1 MKWLAAAV
9 MFLAGCALPAN
20 AIEKNVEVAGQTI
33 HYSDTG
39 TGRVIILLHGLGMDH
54 HHWDSN
60 IPPLSTK
67 FRVLAP
73 DQIGFGDSSKP
84 LINYSTYTLV
94 EFLRGFMDKLGID
107 KTILVGN
114 SLGGRVAL
122 NFALQSPERVARLV
136 LVDAS
141 GIKLPE
147 MSARAKSVTFNPATM
162 EEMRNLFLVLTSDSP
177 LITTEYVRQ
186 NWENRL
192 RRGDAYTIEHILTEK
207 YTPVDD
213 RLRDLRVPTLIIW
226 GRGDLIRPC
235 CEMANAFKTGI
246 PSSTLVVLD
255 AGHTPHFEVP
265 ELFNRTLMNW
275 LKSGQP

>member
-1 MKWLAAAV
+1 MKWLTTSV
-9 MFLAGCALPAN
+9 IFLALCPLTAN
-20 AIEKNVEVAGQTI
+20 AIEKTVEVAGQTI

-60 IPPLSTK
+60 IPHLSTK

-84 LINYSTYTLV
+84 LINYSTFTLV

-107 KTILVGN
+107 KAILVGN

-122 NFALQSPERVARLV
+122 NFALESPERVERLV

-147 MSARAKSVTFNPATM
+147 MSARAKSVTLNPATM
-162 EEMRNLFLVLTSDSP
+162 AEMRNLFLVLTSDSP
-177 LITTEYVRQ
+177 LITTDYVRHH
-186 NWENRL
+186 WENRL
-192 RRGDAYTIEHILTEK
+192 RRGDGYTIEHILNEK
-207 YTPVDD
+207 YTPVDE
-213 RLRDLRVPTLIIW
+213 RLGEIKAPTLIIW
-226 GRGDLIRPC
+226 GRSDLIRPC
-235 CEMANAFKTGI
+235 CQMANAFKGGI
-246 PSSTLVVLD
+246 SSSTLVVLD
-255 AGHTPHFEVP
+255 AGHTPHYEVP
-265 ELFNRTLMNW
+265 DIFNRTLMNW
-275 LKSGQP
+275 LTSEKP